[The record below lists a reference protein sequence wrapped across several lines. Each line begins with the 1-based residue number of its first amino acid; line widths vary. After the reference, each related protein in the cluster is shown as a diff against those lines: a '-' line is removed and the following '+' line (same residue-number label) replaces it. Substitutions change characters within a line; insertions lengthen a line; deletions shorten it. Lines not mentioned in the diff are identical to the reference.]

1 MSGGYA
7 SKRSMANGRA
17 SVPMPQ
23 PKIRSM
29 TIGSGEAGRFNT
41 RLKMN
46 QKEKKM
52 NFIKRKLR
60 DWLFNDG
67 DYAQEDI
74 VVSHDETDISD
85 HENSINFNVI
95 NASGGRIVQ
104 VRFYDRKTDRHSNK
118 LHIIT
123 PDEDLATSL
132 AHILAIET
140 MSR

>member
-7 SKRSMANGRA
+7 SKRNMANGRA
-17 SVPMPQ
+17 SVPMPM
-23 PKIRSM
+23 PKIRNM
-29 TIGSGEAGRFNT
+29 TMTSTSERFDPKRIN
-41 RLKMN
+41 K
-46 QKEKKM
+46 KEKTM
-52 NFIKRKLR
+52 NFIRRKLR
-60 DWLFNDG
+60 DWLLETERGQDS
-67 DYAQEDI
+67 I
-74 VVSHDETDISD
+74 VVERDETDISD

-104 VRFYDRKTDRHSNK
+104 VRFYDRKTDRHTNK

-123 PDEDLATSL
+123 PEEDLATSL